1 MKTNPKRIYKRL
13 KRYFKRFDKFQLLA
27 IPVLLLLIYF
37 SIDFKS
43 NDINI
48 GIILPLTGNFSS
60 RSISHL
66 NGIKLAVKDI
76 NEQGGINKSRI
87 RLIVKD
93 SSRVSPAEAARD
105 LIYKEKVSMI
115 IGGFTSEETR
125 IIQYIS
131 EKALIPFLTAICTH
145 YEIANSS
152 SYTFRSITDDQ
163 RQFDALSSIAYN
175 RYKAKRPAIIYDS
188 ELYGAESA
196 QRYIE
201 ICSRHSQQV
210 SNALPFPKG
219 TINFKEQLESL
230 FQTKPDSLVILAPAA
245 DSALIVRQA
254 REMKFNKPILGANQC
269 ASSEFIHLAG
279 IYSESIITTLPYNPR
294 AGGQKFDTFLNSY
307 HENYGLKADFDAET
321 GYEALMIV
329 ALALKSVSEKNLTF
343 RDALSNL
350 KVWDSIIGSGG
361 FDDNGNQVRPS
372 ELAIIKDKQTI
383 PISMEELF

>member
-1 MKTNPKRIYKRL
+1 MKTNPKRIYK
-13 KRYFKRFDKFQLLA
+13 KIKRFYKKFDKSQLLS
-27 IPVLLLLIYF
+27 IPVLLLLIFF
-37 SIDFKS
+37 SIDLKN

-48 GIILPLTGNFSS
+48 GIILPLTGDFSS

-66 NGIKLAVKDI
+66 NGIKLAVQDI

-87 RLIVKD
+87 RIIVKD
-93 SSRVSPAEAARD
+93 SNRISAAEAARD
-105 LIYKEKVSMI
+105 LIYKEKASLL
-115 IGGFTSEETR
+115 IGGFTSNETR

-163 RQFDALSSIAYN
+163 RQFEALSSIAYN
-175 RYKAKRPAIIYDS
+175 RYQAKRPAIIYDS

-201 ICSRHSQQV
+201 ISTKHSQQV
-210 SNALPFPKG
+210 SNALSFPKG

-230 FQTKPDSLVILAPAA
+230 FKTKPDSLVILAPAA

-254 REMKFNKPILGANQC
+254 KEMKFNKPILGANQC

-279 IYSESIITTLPYNPR
+279 I
-294 AGGQKFDTFLNSY
+294 
-307 HENYGLKADFDAET
+307 
-321 GYEALMIV
+321 
-329 ALALKSVSEKNLTF
+329 
-343 RDALSNL
+343 
-350 KVWDSIIGSGG
+350 
-361 FDDNGNQVRPS
+361 
-372 ELAIIKDKQTI
+372 
-383 PISMEELF
+383 